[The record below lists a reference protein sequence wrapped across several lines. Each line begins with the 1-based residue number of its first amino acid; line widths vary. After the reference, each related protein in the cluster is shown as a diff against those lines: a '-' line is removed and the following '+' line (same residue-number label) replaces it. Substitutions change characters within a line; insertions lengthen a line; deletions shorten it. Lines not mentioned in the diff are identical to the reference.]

1 MPEFIEKDSPPRS
14 YHHGNLRK
22 ALLDA
27 ALELLE
33 AGERHG
39 LSLRT
44 VAARAGVSSGAPY
57 RHFQDRE
64 ALLAALATIG
74 FDRLS
79 EALTPGE
86 AAGRPPATVVDLG
99 SAYLAFA
106 AANPALYRLM
116 FTENHLAQRF
126 DEGLANS
133 SAVAF
138 LLLQRAVAEESPQS
152 SSDEA
157 RLLASTLWAGV
168 HGIAM
173 LNFEHLLPPG
183 APPEAQTTEA
193 GTEFGRAMMRRL
205 ATRLIT
211 RSDAMKPAT
220 PSRSSNPHA

>member
-1 MPEFIEKDSPPRS
+1 MPEISKKDSSPRA
-14 YHHGNLRK
+14 YHHGNLRQ
-22 ALLDA
+22 ALLTA

-33 AGERHG
+33 AGERQD

-44 VAARAGVSSGAPY
+44 VAGRAGVSSGAPY

-79 EALTPGE
+79 EALTLRV
-86 AAGRPPATVVDLG
+86 AAAAPAATVVDLG

-133 SAVAF
+133 SATAF
-138 LLLQRAVAEESPQS
+138 LRLQRAVAEESPQS

-173 LNFEHLLPPG
+173 LQFEHLLPPG
-183 APPEAQTTEA
+183 APPEAQTVAA
-193 GTEFGRAMMRRL
+193 GSGFADAMVRRL
-205 ATRLIT
+205 ATGLIHG
-211 RSDAMKPAT
+211 SKPEK
-220 PSRSSNPHA
+220 SV